1 MNTSSRDS
9 HDLPTSGRYL
19 RRMLWAAGF
28 AAALGGAALAVLPA
42 QPSDDSSP
50 ESSSKAQPTAV
61 TPAVLPAVPPKP
73 IAPDDDIAFANRLSK
88 AFKGVAQSAEP
99 SVVYIT
105 SLRRPERRDFFG
117 RVVERG
123 DTPIAASQGS
133 GFIVADDG
141 TVITNNHVVADADK
155 LQVTL
160 ADGRV
165 FDASVIGRDESTD
178 IAVVRIQPGNKRVTF
193 RPIKLGNSD
202 AIDVGEWVVAIGS
215 PFGFSHTVTAGIVS
229 AKGRSLAPREMGNA
243 YQDFIQTD
251 AAINPGN
258 SGGPLLNLRGEVVG
272 VNAAI
277 ASRTGGYEGLG
288 FAIPSNLA
296 KQVMDNIIAN
306 GHLVRGWLGVNLS
319 DATVD
324 DLGDIPPQS
333 DTFKGVLIKDVVKG
347 SPADQ
352 GGLKDGD
359 IVTRFRDQPV
369 NAERLRTAIAVAG
382 PKAQV
387 PLQIIRDG
395 QVRTLDITIGD
406 QHDQFMAMGGA
417 YIPELGIGVQTF
429 TRAMARDRGYR
440 PGFDGALVASIDPSS
455 KAQQAQFQPG
465 DIIVG
470 LGDTDTGS
478 AADLAE
484 AIKAKGV
491 RSGTQFRVIRGM
503 QQGYLAVP

>member
-1 MNTSSRDS
+1 MNTSSRVS
-9 HDLPTSGRYL
+9 HDSTRAGRYL
-19 RRMLWAAGF
+19 RRVLWAAGF
-28 AAALGGAALAVLPA
+28 AAALGGAAFAVLPA
-42 QPSDDSSP
+42 QPITAP
-50 ESSSKAQPTAV
+50 TQPAQPAPV
-61 TPAVLPAVPPKP
+61 SHAALPLTPAKPPAS
-73 IAPDDDIAFANRLSK
+73 DDDIAFANRLSK

-105 SLRRPERRDFFG
+105 SLQKRTPLRTDWFG
-117 RVVERG
+117 NIIERG
-123 DTPIAASQGS
+123 ATTLQPTSEGS
-133 GFIVADDG
+133 GFIVGDDG
-141 TVITNNHVVADADK
+141 TVITNNHVVADADE

-160 ADGRV
+160 SDGRQ
-165 FDASVIGRDESTD
+165 FPATVIGRDESTD
-178 IAVVRIQPGNKRVTF
+178 IAIVRINPGDRKITF
-193 RPIKLGNSD
+193 RPVKMGDSD

-296 KQVMDNIIAN
+296 KQVMDNILAN
-306 GHLVRGWLGVNLS
+306 GHLVRGWLGVNLR

-333 DTFKGVLIKDVVKG
+333 DTFKGVLISDVMKD
-347 SPADQ
+347 SPAEQ

-359 IVTRFRDQPV
+359 IITRFRDQPV

-382 PKAQV
+382 PGAQV
-387 PLQIIRDG
+387 PLTVIRAG
-395 QVRTLDITIGD
+395 KFQTLTVKIGD
-406 QHDQFMAMGGA
+406 QHDQARAMGGA
-417 YIPELGIGVQTF
+417 YIADLGFSVQTF

-440 PGFDGALVASIDPSS
+440 PAFEGAVVTAVDPES
-455 KAQQAQFQPG
+455 KAQRMRLQPG

-470 LGDTDTGS
+470 LGDTDVSS
-478 AADLAE
+478 ALQLADAV
-484 AIKAKGV
+484 KDKGV
-491 RSGTQFRVIRGM
+491 KSGTQFRVVRGM
-503 QQGYLAVP
+503 QQGYLALP